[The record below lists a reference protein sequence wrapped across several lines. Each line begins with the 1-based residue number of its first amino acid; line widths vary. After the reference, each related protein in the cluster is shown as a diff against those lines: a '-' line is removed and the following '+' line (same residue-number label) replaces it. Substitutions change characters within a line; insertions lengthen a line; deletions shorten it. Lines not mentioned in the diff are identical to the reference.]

1 MKYSYLYFYGSFRDD
16 TYIESLIKFRN
27 MKEINSKFF
36 KYLGL
41 WISYT
46 KFIMWDKEIENT
58 VGVLLFNNARC
69 YESNLKT
76 RVMFL
81 NCLVWSSQPYKYAAW
96 RPARLERSNLS
107 SPYHPFHLSHK
118 EENHLYLNKK
128 MFSTVTYLVIYR
140 DLRQDK
146 VANISILVLN
156 DI

>member
-58 VGVLLFNNARC
+58 GGTFVQQR
-69 YESNLKT
+69 E
-76 RVMFL
+76 M
-81 NCLVWSSQPYKYAAW
+81 
-96 RPARLERSNLS
+96 
-107 SPYHPFHLSHK
+107 
-118 EENHLYLNKK
+118 
-128 MFSTVTYLVIYR
+128 
-140 DLRQDK
+140 LRIQ
-146 VANISILVLN
+146 S
-156 DI
+156 